1 MSDPLHPSPLRRLA
15 PGDAPYPGDLVA
27 GDPPVVWTSGA
38 LWQDDRCWDASG
50 ADHLL
55 APVDLGQSDDGP
67 VVAVPHCPH
76 RLGDWLVR
84 RTRLGDGEIV
94 TLGVSILRGSASA
107 HTRGVD
113 RGEWWVTSDGR
124 PVLAGVGTQDWR
136 QTTREM
142 VAHIVERAP
151 SHLAEAVSEVSGAI
165 ASLGSASAVEELEA
179 RLFAAAE
186 PAPLATEFVSLPARH
201 LAARAELT
209 SSEGALEHG
218 RRLPSA
224 LHGFVDHPIVERLN
238 RLLTRSDRPRSTHS
252 ERARPRT
259 RTPRSRR
266 PLLVAA
272 AAMAAVIVIGVNWPD
287 GDTEADGSAATGDVP
302 RGQTASWPSTS
313 PPPSATKDDGMES
326 RTEVEPTS
334 GALEEKTP
342 TLAHTAGQLIETYA
356 ACAASCD
363 ASVVEDPHDTFPSGV
378 TDAEGVDRT
387 TTVVERYGGVAVL
400 RIEAPEHAAQYA
412 VIVRSN
418 DSWLIRDVFD
428 VADQP

>member
-15 PGDAPYPGDLVA
+15 AGDAPYPGDLVA

-38 LWQDDRCWDASG
+38 LWRDDRCWDASE

-67 VVAVPHCPH
+67 LVAVPHCPY
-76 RLGDWLVR
+76 RLGDWLDR

-94 TLGVSILRGSASA
+94 TLGVSILRGSTSA
-107 HTRGVD
+107 QMRGVE

-124 PVLAGVGTQDWR
+124 PVLAGVGTEDWR

-142 VAHIVERAP
+142 VAHIVARAP
-151 SHLAEAVSEVSGAI
+151 SHLAEVVSDVSGAI
-165 ASLGSASAVEELEA
+165 ASPGSASAIEELEA
-179 RLFAAAE
+179 RLFAGAE

-201 LAARAELT
+201 LAARADLT
-209 SSEGALEHG
+209 RSEGALEHG
-218 RRLPSA
+218 RRLPPA

-238 RLLTRSDRPRSTHS
+238 RLLTRSDHPRSTHS

-259 RTPRSRR
+259 RARTSRR

-272 AAMAAVIVIGVNWPD
+272 VVMTAVLVIGVSWPD
-287 GDTEADGSAATGDVP
+287 GDTAADGGTGPADVP
-302 RGQTASWPSTS
+302 RGQASSSPPTS
-313 PPPSATKDDGMES
+313 PPRSATNDDATEE
-326 RTEVEPTS
+326 RTDVAPTS
-334 GALEEKTP
+334 DASEERTS
-342 TLAHTAGQLIETYA
+342 TLAHTASQLIETYA
-356 ACAASCD
+356 TCAPTCGAG
-363 ASVVEDPHDTFPSGV
+363 VVEDSHDTFPSGV
-378 TDAEGVDRT
+378 TDAPGADRT

-400 RIEAPEHAAQYA
+400 RVEAPAHAAQYA

-418 DSWLIRDVFD
+418 DSWLVRDVFD